1 MCYYGFFSIKSFLAK
16 WNITFTLV
24 FVVLF
29 CIFLPEIFMNGTKS
43 VKFWYS
49 FLINFHF
56 EQNSLNFPGI
66 AFRGFEFIWTYSPV
80 QDQNKFKVYAK
91 KI

>member
-1 MCYYGFFSIKSFLAK
+1 
-16 WNITFTLV
+16 
-24 FVVLF
+24 
-29 CIFLPEIFMNGTKS
+29 MNGTKS